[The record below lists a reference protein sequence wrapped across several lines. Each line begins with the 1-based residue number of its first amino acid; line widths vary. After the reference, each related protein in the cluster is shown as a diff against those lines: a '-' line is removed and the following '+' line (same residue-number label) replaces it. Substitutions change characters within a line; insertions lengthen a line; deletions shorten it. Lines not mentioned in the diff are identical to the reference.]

1 VQLQEV
7 LSALKERQGKGSAI
21 RISKRLE
28 KKPGKNKKKSCGNEG
43 GGGRG
48 V

>member
-1 VQLQEV
+1 M
-7 LSALKERQGKGSAI
+7 LSRAASRGLTALKERQGKGTSN

-28 KKPGKNKKKSCGNEG
+28 KKQGN
-43 GGGRG
+43 